1 MKQTSIEWLI
11 EQYNQYRP
19 GQMPTT
25 QFKEVCEQ
33 AIKMHKQEIEDAWNG
48 GDYAYFYSK
57 ETGRDF
63 TDGSEYYQETFV
75 SKGSDD
81 HISDISKIVEL
92 PQQEI
97 SDEMI
102 KEAVISFDVP
112 DGYKLED
119 YSEGFEAGFEYG
131 VEWYRKQLKQRG

>member
-11 EQYNQYRP
+11 DQLEKHHVHYDLKNTIVY
-19 GQMPTT
+19 
-25 QFKEVCEQ
+25 EQ
-33 AIKMHKQEIEDAWNG
+33 AKEMHKQEIA
-48 GDYAYFYSK
+48 
-57 ETGRDF
+57 
-63 TDGSEYYQETFV
+63 Q
-75 SKGSDD
+75 
-81 HISDISKIVEL
+81 L

-97 SDEMI
+97 SNEII

-112 DGYKLED
+112 DGYKVED